1 MKKPSNDHIVETA
14 LATVWLDEQGIVCI
28 LTKMKVSLT
37 REHLSEL
44 FNAVRSFGNGKKVRI
59 LNQASNVS
67 SAVSRDDVD
76 FVMEEAKDLIDALAI
91 IATSPLSRMVV
102 NLLLRIRSFPFPM
115 KLFSNE
121 RDARQWLIELSN
133 EVHK

>member
-76 FVMEEAKDLIDALAI
+76 LVMEEAKDLIDALAI